1 MTQEKVSKEETADL
15 VKIIQAINPGNLLKA
30 LEIGLQSLIDAETSI
45 ILGATP
51 I

>member
-30 LEIGLQSLIDAETSI
+30 LEIGLQSLNRCRDIYNI
-45 ILGATP
+45 RGNP